1 MESLTTT
8 NALMKEDL
16 AIARNSLL
24 SLQAE
29 NAALRQGKNSGDGRG
44 GGDLDMDRSLTEERR
59 RRLEAEKEMSLQ
71 VSLKAESDMA
81 MKLLEKDIHEKQDT
95 IISLRRQLDDI
106 KQINLE
112 MYKKLQVWRIGVGGP
127 LFMIRLVS

>member
-1 MESLTTT
+1 MEQLTTT

-29 NAALRQGKNSGDGRG
+29 NSGLRQQQTPSRQIVDNANV
-44 GGDLDMDRSLTEERR
+44 LDRFDPEMAETLAEERR
-59 RRLEAEKEMSLQ
+59 KRQDMERELELQ
-71 VSLKAESDMA
+71 VCLKAETEMA

-95 IISLRRQLDDI
+95 IVSLRRQLEDI

-112 MYKKLQVWRIGVGGP
+112 MYRKLQVIHIG
-127 LFMIRLVS
+127 FI